1 VGEGT
6 RRRRTRPGLWFSGPV
21 LWPTSFSATC
31 QDSFGYSRRTH
42 PKKTRVT
49 TDPVEEIRGGQGGRG
64 ALPGQKRA
72 GLGWIYW
79 DRAGVFV
86 VATRVG
92 EKVPVKS
99 IPCRRLVTLFAAAA
113 PRSTPL
119 TAAGVGA
126 AVPLV
131 VGPVRNQRGKN
142 LFLIPI
148 GLVYKVFFC
157 GWRLWGGG
165 GGGAPTIF

>member
-1 VGEGT
+1 MGEGT

-21 LWPTSFSATC
+21 LWPTSFSTTC

-49 TDPVEEIRGGQGGRG
+49 TDPVEEIGAGAGGRYRV
-64 ALPGQKRA
+64 KKCRT
-72 GLGWIYW
+72 WIYW

-99 IPCRRLVTLFAAAA
+99 IPCIRLVTLFAAAA

-119 TAAGVGA
+119 TAAAVWA
-126 AVPLV
+126 AVPLL
-131 VGPVRNQRGKN
+131 VGPVRNQRGKI

-157 GWRLWGGG
+157 GWRLWGEGWR
-165 GGGAPTIF
+165 GANNFWNF